1 MRIRVRTYRRG
12 GYEVDIRFT
21 WPDGAPFRAR
31 FRSPVTGR
39 SASQRWGEARE
50 MVLLRAGQPAI
61 ASPQN
66 TKEVPTLAEFW
77 PRFIDGH
84 CRANRHKPSGI
95 EGKESVYR
103 VYLAPR
109 FGGRRLDS
117 LRNEDIQT
125 LKADMATK
133 SAKTVNNVLT
143 ALSRCLKVAVE
154 WDVMERVPCT
164 VRLLK
169 VTSSVPGWY
178 EILEY
183 ERLVE
188 AAQKIDPRI
197 HIMVL
202 LAGSAG
208 MRRCEIMAL
217 KWSDLDLKR
226 RLIQVQRSIWEAH
239 ETVPKGGKRRVVDMT
254 SPLADARQAS
264 SLARRPRA
272 LRGRRAGAH
281 EQGRA
286 LMALPC
292 AARSGHRRDGSDPSP
307 PSHVLL
313 DARGR
318 RRASPCHSGAR
329 WPQPHHD
336 DDEVHAPV
344 PDDARRGHR
353 AARSGVGQGARRRP
367 PWRHCGDG
375 GPVRSGAE
383 SIRVVE
389 WWRRRE
395 SNPGPKTS
403 RLPASTCVSGHL
415 HRPRLRGSARSP

>member
-1 MRIRVRTYRRG
+1 MTIRVRTYRRG

-50 MVLLRAGQPAI
+50 MVLLRAGQPAV
-61 ASPQN
+61 ASPYN

-103 VYLAPR
+103 VHLGPR
-109 FGGRRLDS
+109 FGSRRLDS

-133 SAKTVNNVLT
+133 GAKTVNNVLT
-143 ALSRCLKVAVE
+143 ALSKCLKVAVE

-169 VTSSVPGWY
+169 VSASVPGWY

-183 ERLVE
+183 KRLVE
-188 AAQKIDPRI
+188 AAQKIDARI

-208 MRRCEIMAL
+208 MRRGEIMAV
-217 KWSDLDLKR
+217 KWSDLDLRR
-226 RLIQVQRSIWEAH
+226 RLIQVQRSIWEGH
-239 ETVPKGGKRRVVDMT
+239 ETVPKGGKGRVVDMT
-254 SPLADARQAS
+254 SSLTDALVKHRHLRGDRVLYADDGQELTNKIVRSWLSRAQRAAGIEVTGAIHRLRHTFCSMLAAEGAPPLAIQE
-264 SLARRPRA
+264 LAGHSHITTTMKYMHLSPTTRGAAIALLDRA
-272 LRGRRAGAH
+272 WDEAAEGGRRGDIVETGVASATK
-281 EQGRA
+281 RN
-286 LMALPC
+286 
-292 AARSGHRRDGSDPSP
+292 RS
-307 PSHVLL
+307 
-313 DARGR
+313 A
-318 RRASPCHSGAR
+318 
-329 WPQPHHD
+329 
-336 DDEVHAPV
+336 
-344 PDDARRGHR
+344 
-353 AARSGVGQGARRRP
+353 
-367 PWRHCGDG
+367 
-375 GPVRSGAE
+375 
-383 SIRVVE
+383 
-389 WWRRRE
+389 
-395 SNPGPKTS
+395 
-403 RLPASTCVSGHL
+403 
-415 HRPRLRGSARSP
+415 

>member
-1 MRIRVRTYRRG
+1 MTIRVRTYRRG

-50 MVLLRAGQPAI
+50 MVLLRAGQPAV
-61 ASPQN
+61 ASSTN
-66 TKEVPTLAEFW
+66 TKEVPRLAEFW

-103 VYLAPR
+103 VHLATR
-109 FGGRRLDS
+109 FGSRRLDS

-143 ALSRCLKVAVE
+143 ALSKCLKVAVE

-164 VRLLK
+164 IRLLK
-169 VTSSVPGWY
+169 VSTAVPGWY

-183 ERLVE
+183 QRLVE
-188 AAQKIDPRI
+188 AAQKIDARI

-208 MRRCEIMAL
+208 MRRGEIMAL

-226 RLIQVQRSIWEAH
+226 RLIQVQRSIWEGH
-239 ETVPKGGKRRVVDMT
+239 ETVPKGGKGRVVDMT
-254 SPLADARQAS
+254 SSLADALGKHRH
-264 SLARRPRA
+264 
-272 LRGRRAGAH
+272 LRGERVLYADD
-281 EQGRA
+281 GRA
-286 LMALPC
+286 LTNKIVRSWLSRAQR
-292 AARSGHRRDGSDPSP
+292 AAGIEVTGAIHRLRHTFCSMLAAEGAPPLAIQELAGHSHITTTMKYMHLSP
-307 PSHVLL
+307 TTRGAAIALL
-313 DARGR
+313 DRAWDEAAQGGR
-318 RRASPCHSGAR
+318 RG
-329 WPQPHHD
+329 D
-336 DDEVHAPV
+336 IVETEVPSEAK
-344 PDDARRGHR
+344 RN
-353 AARSGVGQGARRRP
+353 RSA
-367 PWRHCGDG
+367 
-375 GPVRSGAE
+375 
-383 SIRVVE
+383 
-389 WWRRRE
+389 
-395 SNPGPKTS
+395 
-403 RLPASTCVSGHL
+403 
-415 HRPRLRGSARSP
+415 